1 MFIFARTD
9 MHFGFHMMSML
20 DTVRMNFHSVC
31 QILLHDGPLGSD
43 IQLTVANLSFKDGLD
58 KIRRTVWTCQL
69 DVCPSSRGLTYTN
82 T

>member
-9 MHFGFHMMSML
+9 MHFGFHMISMW
-20 DTVRMNFHSVC
+20 DTVRMNFQSVC
-31 QILLHDGPLGSD
+31 QRLLHDGPLGSD